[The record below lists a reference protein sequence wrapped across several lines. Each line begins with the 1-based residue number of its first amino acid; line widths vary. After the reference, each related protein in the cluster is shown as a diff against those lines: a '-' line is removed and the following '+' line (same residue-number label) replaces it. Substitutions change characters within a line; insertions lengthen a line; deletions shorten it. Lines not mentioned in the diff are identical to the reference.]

1 MLFFMEKKKLYGLIL
16 DSDGTVMD
24 SKVNQ
29 FEWLR
34 YCVTKLYKKPF
45 PYKECSGKFLKD
57 YNEYYH
63 ARGLTGIYELF
74 GINYD
79 EEKDFLWKHFNPW
92 KKKNPPQ
99 IVDGM
104 KEAILEIYRRSRPKP
119 GKAKGLRISLNTTNQ
134 WPSFEKQFYES
145 GLIKC
150 FDTILTR
157 TDIPEVIDEEGK
169 EKPFLLKP
177 HVYSVE
183 WALDLLGVDPEEALH
198 VGDTLHDIIAC
209 RTLRRKDPSFER
221 EVKVVAVTWG
231 FETKEKLAS
240 AKPYRIIDRP
250 KQLVKIVERLGGF
263 D

>member
-1 MLFFMEKKKLYGLIL
+1 MAKKKLYGLIL

-24 SKVNQ
+24 SKVSQ
-29 FEWLR
+29 FEWLK
-34 YCVTKLYKKPF
+34 YCVIALYKKPF
-45 PYKECSGKFLKD
+45 DYKACDKHFLEN
-57 YNEYYH
+57 YNEYYN
-63 ARGLTGIYELF
+63 ARGLTGIYEMF

-79 EEKDFLWKHFNPW
+79 KDKDFLWENFNAW
-92 KKKNPPQ
+92 KVKNPPQ

-104 KEAILEIYRRSRPKP
+104 KETIFEIYEKSRPRP
-119 GKAKGLRISLNTTNQ
+119 GKVKGLRISLNTTNK
-134 WPSFEKQFYES
+134 WPSFEEQFYGS

-157 TDIPEVIDEEGK
+157 EDIPEVMDEQGN

-177 HVYSVE
+177 HVYSIE
-183 WALDLLGVDPEEALH
+183 WALDLLGVAPEEALH

-209 RTLRRKDPSFER
+209 RTLRRKDPNIER

-231 FETKEKLAS
+231 FETKENLVS
-240 AKPYRIIDRP
+240 AKPYKIVNNP
-250 KQLVKIVERLGGF
+250 KQLIKIVEKLGGF